1 MDTPIDPP
9 LTLAEAAA
17 AYRLNRPWRVN
28 CCIKRW
34 AA

>member
-9 LTLAEAAA
+9 LTLAESAA
-17 AYRLNRPWRVN
+17 AYRLNGPWRLN
-28 CCIKRW
+28 CIKRW